1 MSVLEPSLSEGWAHS
16 TSDPITFQFPLNQ
29 VLTKRLI
36 VSKNFLVNI
45 VREISLICVY
55 DNYTNSKCQ
64 NSWIS
69 RDVVCVRLVDR
80 FLRSWG
86 EVIQFDLHLVFFC
99 ISIISVKR
107 KCDICVNLSACMCE
121 WWTREISLASRP
133 MHRSTY
139 IERHKFQH
147 SGSLFEIYD
156 SHIFQ
161 FPLQT
166 GLVQYPHYKP
176 TPGGFS
182 TSVTFRKSAEN
193 IWQNHKGWEMKFWQQ
208 RSKVSLIIIDG
219 KLHHLILTI
228 CKTSPR

>member
-1 MSVLEPSLSEGWAHS
+1 MWELLLRY
-16 TSDPITFQFPLNQ
+16 IY
-29 VLTKRLI
+29 
-36 VSKNFLVNI
+36 
-45 VREISLICVY
+45 VY
-55 DNYTNSKCQ
+55 TANNCQ
-64 NSWIS
+64 NFWTS
-69 RDVVCVRLVDR
+69 RNVVSVRLVPR
-80 FLRSWG
+80 FLRHG
-86 EVIQFDLHLVFFC
+86 GAAICFNLVLFIC
-99 ISIISVKR
+99 LIIGKR
-107 KCDICVNLSACMCE
+107 KCDICVTLSACMCE

-182 TSVTFRKSAEN
+182 TSVTFWKSATN
-193 IWQNHKGWEMKFWQQ
+193 ILQNHKGWDRKFKIQMIMLAT
-208 RSKVSLIIIDG
+208 KVSLISVENYII
-219 KLHHLILTI
+219 
-228 CKTSPR
+228 